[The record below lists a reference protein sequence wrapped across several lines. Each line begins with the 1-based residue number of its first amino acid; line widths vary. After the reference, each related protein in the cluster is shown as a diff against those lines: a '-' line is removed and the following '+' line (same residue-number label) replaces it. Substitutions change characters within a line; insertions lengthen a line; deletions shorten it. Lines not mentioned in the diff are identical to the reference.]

1 MFFNEI
7 LVYSCSL
14 EDHLLH
20 LHKVLATMRANSL
33 FAKRS
38 KCYFEVSKV
47 EYLGHFIS
55 KEGVSTDPVKVHAAE
70 QWPLPKTLKQLRG
83 FLGLA
88 GYYRRFVK
96 GYGGIAKPLTNMLK
110 KDNFIWSDAAKQAF
124 QQLKKKLTE
133 TQFWL
138 YPTVQKSLW

>member
-1 MFFNEI
+1 MFFDDI

-14 EDHLLH
+14 EDHFLYLRNFF
-20 LHKVLATMRANSL
+20 ATMRVNSL
-33 FAKRS
+33 FSKRS
-38 KCYFEVSKV
+38 KCYFGVSEV

-55 KEGVSTDPVKVHAAE
+55 KVSTDPAKVLAVE

-110 KDNFIWSDAAKQAF
+110 KDNFIWSDAAKLAF
-124 QQLKKKLTE
+124 
-133 TQFWL
+133 
-138 YPTVQKSLW
+138 

>member
-1 MFFNEI
+1 MFFDDI

-20 LHKVLATMRANSL
+20 LHKVLVTIRANSL
-33 FAKRS
+33 FAKRN
-38 KCYFEVSKV
+38 KCYFGVSKI

-55 KEGVSTDPVKVHAAE
+55 KVSTDPAKVLAVE

-110 KDNFIWSDAAKQAF
+110 KYNFIWSDAAKLAF
-124 QQLKKKLTE
+124 QQLKKMLTE
-133 TQFWL
+133 T
-138 YPTVQKSLW
+138 TVLALPDF